1 MNMRTVLLPAMMMT
15 MMVIAMYG
23 QGSIGIFD
31 KSLDIGKPEK
41 KGETT
46 YLPLES
52 SYYLKGSGYNIWFN
66 RDEYQYAFKEI
77 AGDFILTANFKLMGK
92 GVNPHRKIGWM
103 IRSTED
109 ADAAHVTAT
118 VHGDGLTV
126 MQWRALRGAY
136 MRDPEDEIFSPKSD
150 VETLQLERS
159 GDQYI
164 MSIANPGEPLQEI
177 GRTKE
182 PKLGDQVLV
191 GIFICSHDSTKVE
204 EGIAWNVRIIK
215 TIRDQDP
222 LDEMKLGSKLEVM
235 SINDG
240 IRKIVYED
248 TATIKAPT
256 WSRDSKRILFNKAGK
271 IYSIQREGSL
281 PKGIKTGKKD
291 LLITNHLI
299 SPDGRSIGVSTS
311 PDTTSKNAGI
321 YYFPLDGGEPK
332 SILEIEQANIHGW
345 SPDGREVVYSAQIPG
360 KSTFLNVFKKTLSGS
375 KSTQLTFHTRG
386 HADGAEYSPDGRY
399 IYYNSNVSGTMQIYR
414 MKADGKDQEQLTFGS
429 GNNWFPHPSP
439 DNKWLAFLTYPYQVE
454 SSERPYC
461 KNVELRIMPISG
473 GAPKVVAHLYGGE
486 GSFNSPAWSPD
497 GKYLAF
503 VSNSLPLENK

>member
-66 RDEYQYAFKEI
+66 RDEFQYAFKEI
-77 AGDFILTANFKLMGK
+77 SGDFILTANFKLMGK

-332 SILEIEQANIHGW
+332 TILEIEQANIHGW

-360 KSTFLNVFKKTLSGS
+360 KSTFLNVFKKTLI
-375 KSTQLTFHTRG
+375 F
-386 HADGAEYSPDGRY
+386 
-399 IYYNSNVSGTMQIYR
+399 
-414 MKADGKDQEQLTFGS
+414 
-429 GNNWFPHPSP
+429 
-439 DNKWLAFLTYPYQVE
+439 
-454 SSERPYC
+454 
-461 KNVELRIMPISG
+461 
-473 GAPKVVAHLYGGE
+473 
-486 GSFNSPAWSPD
+486 
-497 GKYLAF
+497 
-503 VSNSLPLENK
+503 SLLF

>member
-66 RDEYQYAFKEI
+66 RDEFQYAFKEI

-256 WSRDSKRILFNKAGK
+256 WSRYREQCCSSDQNSWKNILYPKRRKFT
-271 IYSIQREGSL
+271 QR
-281 PKGIKTGKKD
+281 
-291 LLITNHLI
+291 
-299 SPDGRSIGVSTS
+299 
-311 PDTTSKNAGI
+311 
-321 YYFPLDGGEPK
+321 Y
-332 SILEIEQANIHGW
+332 
-345 SPDGREVVYSAQIPG
+345 
-360 KSTFLNVFKKTLSGS
+360 
-375 KSTQLTFHTRG
+375 
-386 HADGAEYSPDGRY
+386 
-399 IYYNSNVSGTMQIYR
+399 
-414 MKADGKDQEQLTFGS
+414 
-429 GNNWFPHPSP
+429 
-439 DNKWLAFLTYPYQVE
+439 
-454 SSERPYC
+454 
-461 KNVELRIMPISG
+461 
-473 GAPKVVAHLYGGE
+473 
-486 GSFNSPAWSPD
+486 
-497 GKYLAF
+497 
-503 VSNSLPLENK
+503 